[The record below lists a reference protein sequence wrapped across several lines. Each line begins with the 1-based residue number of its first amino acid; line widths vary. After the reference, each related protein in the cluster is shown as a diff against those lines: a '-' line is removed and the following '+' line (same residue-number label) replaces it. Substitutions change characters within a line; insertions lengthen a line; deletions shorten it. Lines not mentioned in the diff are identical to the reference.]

1 MGLLTL
7 TLRHIGFQE
16 SPTKT
21 RLAVAAETT
30 WQVMVEPLV
39 KEHLVFPYA
48 LTHTFA
54 RAHVGIPTRDED
66 ARP

>member
-21 RLAVAAETT
+21 RLAVAEETT

-48 LTHTFA
+48 LTHTF
-54 RAHVGIPTRDED
+54 TRVH
-66 ARP
+66 